1 MMDLPQVET
10 QQFWQELEQY
20 EKEKQMPYITSVE
33 RLGMERGKREGLLE
47 GKREGKRE
55 GLLKGITSCLKVRFG
70 AQGLALLPAIQ
81 SVEDV
86 DRLEAILTAVETASD
101 LDEIRPLCA

>member
-1 MMDLPQVET
+1 VKE
-10 QQFWQELEQY
+10 EY
-20 EKEKQMPYITSVE
+20 EKEKHMPYITSVE
-33 RLGMERGKREGLLE
+33 RHGMER
-47 GKREGKRE
+47 GKRE

-81 SVEDV
+81 AVEDV
-86 DRLEAILTAVETASD
+86 DRLEVILTAVETATD